1 MISVSASKGHN
12 RKKKFGSGKNLEKH
26 SKRPKWQRTC
36 VDFPEAME
44 WPENLSS
51 KPGTILRME
60 EVLLI
65 IIPEQQVGI
74 WAVPEYLRQMIMPHK
89 AGGGGE
95 RREIRDFLNGK
106 KLNMK

>member
-1 MISVSASKGHN
+1 
-12 RKKKFGSGKNLEKH
+12 
-26 SKRPKWQRTC
+26 
-36 VDFPEAME
+36 
-44 WPENLSS
+44 
-51 KPGTILRME
+51 ME